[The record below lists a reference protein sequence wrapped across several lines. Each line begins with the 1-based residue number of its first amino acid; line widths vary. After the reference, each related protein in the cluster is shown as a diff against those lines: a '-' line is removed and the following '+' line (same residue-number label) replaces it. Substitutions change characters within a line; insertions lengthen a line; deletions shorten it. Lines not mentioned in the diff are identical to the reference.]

1 MDISRI
7 RMTNEQ
13 YMAMP
18 DDGKRYELH
27 DGILVE
33 QRYTLPNGDEMPSAI
48 FIHNWIVSV
57 LQYALMQV
65 VFKQQLG
72 YVLGDGQDYILGKG
86 VILKPD
92 VSFIAGRFE
101 TPPKYPTT
109 SPDIAVEILSP
120 SNTASEMNYKINAYL
135 QYGSRLVW
143 VIDPEKQSAAV
154 YRKGEGS
161 SIVSIY
167 LTAEDTLTGGDV
179 LPDFRLPLND
189 LFGSIPSEA

>member
-7 RMTNEQ
+7 RMTNAQ

-27 DGILVE
+27 DGILVA
-33 QRYTLPNGDEMPSAI
+33 QRYTLPNGVEMPSAI
-48 FIHNWIVSV
+48 FIHNWIVAV
-57 LQYALMQV
+57 LHYALMQV

-72 YVLGDGQDYILGKG
+72 YVLGDGQDYILDEG
-86 VILKPD
+86 VVLKPD
-92 VSFIAGRFE
+92 VSFIAGQFN

-109 SPDIAVEILSP
+109 SPEIAVEILSP
-120 SNTASEMNYKINAYL
+120 SNTASEMNYKINTYL
-135 QYGSRLVW
+135 QHGSRLVW
-143 VIDPEKQSAAV
+143 VIDPEKQLVVV
-154 YRKGEGS
+154 YSKGEGS

-179 LPDFRLPLND
+179 LPDFRLPLKD
-189 LFGSIPSEA
+189 LFGAMPSE

>member
-1 MDISRI
+1 MDITRI

-13 YMAMP
+13 YMAMT

-27 DGILVE
+27 DGILKQE
-33 QRYTLPNGDEMPSAI
+33 DYGEDNGVEMPSAV

-57 LQYALMQV
+57 LQYALMQLT
-65 VFKQQLG
+65 FKPHLG
-72 YVLGDGQDYILGKG
+72 YVLGDGQDYILDRG

-101 TPPKYPTT
+101 TFPKYPTT

-120 SNTASEMNYKINAYL
+120 SNTASEMNYKINAYI

-143 VIDPEKQSAAV
+143 IVDPEREIV
-154 YRKGEGS
+154 TTYRPGQEGD
-161 SIVSIY
+161 IIARVLRI
-167 LTAEDTLTGGDV
+167 DDVLTGGDM
-179 LPDFRLPLND
+179 LSDFRLPLHD
-189 LFGSIPSEA
+189 LFGSIPPEA